1 MKKAVSSEK
10 QCFLEDFK
18 KYYTQSLPN
27 ILKTEEEL
35 KSERQVQQKK
45 LNRIGISLFVLA
57 ILCCF
62 VAFCYKEVL
71 SLRTLGYG
79 VVLFLVF
86 ALACILPTYIRMNK
100 THTKMNHC
108 FLDLIVSYFTDFENL
123 KEEGGFAVY
132 RALKQS
138 ELFGKDVKFS
148 SEDCFITNVSAKHV
162 LITEATVN
170 LKEYLIMVLEVE
182 NKYFRPTMAP
192 REGGIF
198 KFIYDGKM
206 IDVSFGEN
214 NAYKPIAAVSY
225 EDIAKNKELFYAPF
239 WNAFEELKQNILGS
253 SVELAFFEDKLVLAI
268 REDTNLFEPVQFDM
282 QAPTSEVLDEIAW
295 QIQSMVKFA
304 DLYDEQRDL
313 LLKYAKDNK
322 LDYKE
327 ITSHRFA

>member
-1 MKKAVSSEK
+1 M
-10 QCFLEDFK
+10 
-18 KYYTQSLPN
+18 PN
-27 ILKTEEEL
+27 ILKTVEEL
-35 KSERQVQQKK
+35 KSVRQEQQKQLK
-45 LNRIGISLFVLA
+45 YIIVFLFIVA
-57 ILCCF
+57 VLCCLA
-62 VAFCYKEVL
+62 AFYYKEVL
-71 SLRTLGYG
+71 NLRTLSYG
-79 VVLFLVF
+79 IALFLVL
-86 ALACILPTYIRMNK
+86 ALACIFPAYSEMCR

-108 FLDLIVSYFTDFENL
+108 FLDLILSYFTGFKNL
-123 KEEGGFAVY
+123 KEEGGFIVY

-138 ELFGKDVKFS
+138 ELFGKEIKFN
-148 SEDCFITNVSAKHV
+148 SEDCFIADVCSKHV
-162 LITEATVN
+162 LITEATIN

-198 KFIYDGKM
+198 KFVYDGKM

-214 NAYKPIAAVSY
+214 NAYKPIAKVSY
-225 EDIAKNKELFYAPF
+225 NDIAENKELFYEPF
-239 WNAFEELKQNILGS
+239 WNAFEGLKQNVLGS
-253 SVELAFFEDKLVLAI
+253 SVVLAFFEDKLVLAI